1 MRYTLHTIHTLHT
14 LHTLS
19 KRLRALARDERAAAV
34 LEYAIVLGVIIAAI
48 SIAVTPLG
56 NTISTAVTDI
66 AAKIPGLVA
75 NVGST

>member
-1 MRYTLHTIHTLHT
+1 MRYTLHTIHTL
-14 LHTLS
+14 S
-19 KRLRALARDERAAAV
+19 KRLRALIRDERAAAV